1 MPVKTEPQSYEV
13 TEYSDP
19 VLDMNTAYK
28 TIRQIFTEYAR
39 GPAKH
44 AVWVDMSGDKLKL
57 HYHSYEMF
65 LPSRMKQVESE
76 SRDILDAAVRELK
89 KEFKSRTGKSLTL
102 KESKELGNYT
112 VEKVSLNERYYF
124 KCWRFYDVSF

>member
-1 MPVKTEPQSYEV
+1 MAKNEPQTFET
-13 TEYSDP
+13 TEYSP
-19 VLDMNTAYK
+19 AVLDMNTAYK
-28 TIRQIFTEYAR
+28 TIRQIFSEYAR

-76 SRDILDAAVRELK
+76 SKGILDAAASELK
-89 KEFKSRTGKSLTL
+89 KEFKARTGKSLKL
-102 KESKELGNYT
+102 SEQADLGNYT
-112 VEKVSLNERYYF
+112 VEKVSLNERYYY
-124 KCWRFYDVSF
+124 KCWRFYDISF